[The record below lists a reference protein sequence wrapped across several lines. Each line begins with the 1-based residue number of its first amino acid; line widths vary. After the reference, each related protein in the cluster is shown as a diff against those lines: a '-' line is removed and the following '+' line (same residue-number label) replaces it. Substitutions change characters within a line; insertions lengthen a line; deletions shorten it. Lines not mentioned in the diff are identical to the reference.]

1 MPNTTNY
8 LKQFVAFSI
17 EKLQQNLSL
26 ESFKENLVT
35 EARNIIKS
43 AASQSV
49 TIEIQRL
56 ERFLQSEIKYQLL
69 QYRKKYATV

>member
-35 EARNIIKS
+35 EARNIIKN

-56 ERFLQSEIKYQLL
+56 ERFLQAEIKYQLL